1 MLDGPV
7 LDMHVGLWNREGVDI
22 GRIKVTETVT
32 VIEEAV
38 GGLVGD
44 SERTAEN
51 VLYRHVLCKASAT
64 FV

>member
-7 LDMHVGLWNREGVDI
+7 LDMHVGLGNREGVDI
-22 GRIKVTETVT
+22 GRIKVTKTVT

-38 GGLVGD
+38 SGLVGD

-51 VLYRHVLCKASAT
+51 VLYRHVLRKAPVT